1 MSYVSLFSRWWDLTQ
16 NEVANAE
23 IYEELVQSELAN
35 IALYRDL
42 VQIESDNVGVTC
54 FCNDP
59 FPNDPI
65 SEWLTL
71 MISSKSTGEC
81 TGDDWSMIGNTAM
94 ELRITYIERI

>member
-1 MSYVSLFSRWWDLTQ
+1 MVLLPRDLTQ
-16 NEVANAE
+16 NEAANAA
-23 IYEELVQSELAN
+23 IYGELVQSELAN
-35 IALYRDL
+35 AALYRD
-42 VQIESDNVGVTC
+42 QILCKLRVTMLESTC

-81 TGDDWSMIGNTAM
+81 TCDD
-94 ELRITYIERI
+94 